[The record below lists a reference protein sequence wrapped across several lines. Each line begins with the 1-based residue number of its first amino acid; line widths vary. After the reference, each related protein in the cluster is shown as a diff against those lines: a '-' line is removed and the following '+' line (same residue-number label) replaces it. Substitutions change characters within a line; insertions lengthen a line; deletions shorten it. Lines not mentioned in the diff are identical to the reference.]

1 MLFVL
6 AVLLIAAVLLFPY
19 VSTVWHRGKMLRHL
33 ETVARRGGFRL
44 RRIHRFT
51 VLSRNSG
58 GRCDFLVENREC
70 VFAVKLRSA
79 VRRNVTLR
87 IGSEGLATE
96 EITGRVPL
104 WTDRKNRTHTT
115 RRRAG
120 NVHLP
125 ALPVKYAGKRII
137 VPVLLVYPSYREVLA
152 EQGGEWSSVHSG
164 DMVGEQTLYSPS
176 AFEKR
181 ILSAAPRKTPQE
193 NRKKEEKRRG

>member
-1 MLFVL
+1 MLFAL

-19 VSTVWHRGKMLRHL
+19 VSTVWHRRKMLSRL
-33 ETVARRGGFRL
+33 EAIAKRSGFRL
-44 RRIHRFT
+44 RRLHRMT
-51 VLSRNSG
+51 VFSRNSG
-58 GRCDFLVENREC
+58 ERCDFLVENRQY

-87 IGSEGLATE
+87 IASGGLATE

-104 WTDRKNRTHTT
+104 WTDRKRRTHTT
-115 RRRAG
+115 RRKAG
-120 NVHLP
+120 SVQLP
-125 ALPVKYAGKRII
+125 ALPLKYAGKRAI

-152 EQGGEWSSVHSG
+152 EQAGEWVSLHSG
-164 DMVGEQTLYSPS
+164 DVIGEQTLYSPS

-181 ILSAAPRKTPQE
+181 ILAAAPRESLQE